1 MQRLLYFYAML
12 KKIFD
17 IINYTFKKTEVE
29 SVEYRF
35 TLSKNKVDRKI
46 IWVAVISAI
55 SLVFIEYIGKAP
67 GYLNLI
73 GFLKSVG
80 FTCLRDFL
88 GEHLEKTG
96 NVQLNRL
103 TYWICIVVIFYLVIP
118 ILVVKLVFREK
129 LRDYGLR
136 FGNLK
141 KDYRIYI
148 VMLVIMIP
156 LVFWMSTTHSFQLRY
171 PFYELKHDEPLY
183 PYFWMWE
190 AMYFVQF
197 IGVEFFFRGFM
208 LHGSRRQ
215 LGFYSIF
222 FMVIPYCMIH
232 FGKPMA
238 ETFAAIVAGIALGIL
253 SLKSRSVVPGILIHY
268 SVAIAMDFAALY
280 QKSYF

>member
-1 MQRLLYFYAML
+1 ML

-17 IINYTFKKTEVE
+17 TINNTFKKTEAE
-29 SVEYRF
+29 SIDYRI
-35 TLSKNKVDRKI
+35 TVSKNKVDRKI

-55 SLVFIEYIGKAP
+55 SLVFIEYIGKSP

-73 GFLKSVG
+73 GFLKSIGVSG
-80 FTCLRDFL
+80 FSSFL
-88 GEHLEKTG
+88 TENLDKTG
-96 NVQLNRL
+96 NVQLHRL
-103 TYWICIVVIFYLVIP
+103 TYWICVVVIFYLVIP
-118 ILVVKLVFREK
+118 MLIIKLVLHEK

-141 KDYRIYI
+141 KDYGIYLI
-148 VMLVIMIP
+148 MLVIMIP
-156 LVFWMSTTHSFQLRY
+156 LVYWMSTTHSFQMRY
-171 PFYELKHDEPLY
+171 PFYELRKDEPLY
-183 PYFWMWE
+183 PNFWMWE

-197 IGVEFFFRGFM
+197 VGVEFFFRGFM

-238 ETFAAIVAGIALGIL
+238 ETFAAIIAGIALGIL
-253 SLKSRSVVPGILIHY
+253 SLKSRSIIPGILIHY

-280 QKSYF
+280 QKGYF

>member
-1 MQRLLYFYAML
+1 MQ
-12 KKIFD
+12 KKIFN
-17 IINYTFKKTEVE
+17 IIHNTFLKVETE
-29 SVEYRF
+29 SIEYR
-35 TLSKNKVDRKI
+35 TKVAGSKVDRKI

-73 GFLKSVG
+73 DFMKSVG
-80 FTCLRDFL
+80 ITGFSDFL
-88 GEHLEKTG
+88 SSNLEAKG
-96 NVQLNRL
+96 NVQFNRL
-103 TYWICIVVIFYLVIP
+103 AYWIGIVVIFYLLIP
-118 ILVVKLVFREK
+118 MLIIKFVFREK
-129 LRDYGLR
+129 LSDYGFR
-136 FGNLK
+136 IGNIK
-141 KDYRIYI
+141 KDYGIYFI
-148 VMLVIMIP
+148 MLVIMIP
-156 LVFWMSTTHSFQLRY
+156 LVYWMSTTHSFQLRY
-171 PFYELKHDEPLY
+171 PFYELRKDEPLY

-190 AMYFVQF
+190 IMYFVQF

-253 SLKSRSVVPGILIHY
+253 SLKSRSIIPGILIHY

-280 QKSYF
+280 QKEYF